1 MHASTVQRC
10 VVALLG
16 LAVSTVCG
24 HAQTVIVN
32 VDLAPGGSGG
42 GTAVTFA
49 AQGALA
55 SPGNVWNAVSPS
67 TDGTANGEFGSG
79 GRLDFGGDP
88 FSAGSLLNSTGGV
101 TTISV
106 EVFKGDPDGG
116 FALNPLNGW
125 ETRLADNARDL
136 MRDFL
141 VSGYDTNPNAVNIT
155 GLSTGSSYVLYLY
168 GAGDHGGVS
177 TKFTIDGVDKFTT
190 GVPETSHNLTE
201 GEDYVVFSGIASNG
215 TIAITYMNNGES
227 GDGNFNG
234 FQLSYTPPVAIPTL
248 SGWGMILLAIL
259 IAWIAWRR
267 FQPAVA

>member
-106 EVFKGDPDGG
+106 EAEYLSPEIVMSK
-116 FALNPLNGW
+116 
-125 ETRLADNARDL
+125 
-136 MRDFL
+136 
-141 VSGYDTNPNAVNIT
+141 GYDKSVDYWAFGI
-155 GLSTGSSYVLYLY
+155 LLYEMI
-168 GAGDHGGVS
+168 AGYS
-177 TKFTIDGVDKFTT
+177 
-190 GVPETSHNLTE
+190 P
-201 GEDYVVFSGIASNG
+201 FSDPQVIIIYYFIFILFCILFF
-215 TIAITYMNNGES
+215 IAI
-227 GDGNFNG
+227 
-234 FQLSYTPPVAIPTL
+234 IIII
-248 SGWGMILLAIL
+248 ILRVWIKLLFAEIL
-259 IAWIAWRR
+259 
-267 FQPAVA
+267 